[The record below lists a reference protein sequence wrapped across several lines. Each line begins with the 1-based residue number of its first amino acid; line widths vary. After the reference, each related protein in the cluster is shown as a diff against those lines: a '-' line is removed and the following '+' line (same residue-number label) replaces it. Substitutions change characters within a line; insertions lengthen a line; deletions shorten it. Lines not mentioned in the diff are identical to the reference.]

1 MQETRQWPT
10 HGLHVFVLWAFAI
23 AQPLFALLS
32 DGPTFF
38 VAHHCKPLDVCLLV
52 VILCGVLPALIVLAE
67 VLLGLVN
74 RTVRW
79 RVHLGVV
86 ALLLTIGLLHVFR
99 RVESVPGIALVA
111 GAIVLGIAGAEL
123 YARLGPVRTFF
134 TALAPAVLLF
144 PGLFLFHSPV
154 SRIVLDRG
162 QTPVQQKGATVENPA
177 PVILVILD
185 EFPTT
190 SLMDDKRQIDPIRYP
205 SFAALGREA
214 TWFRN
219 ATTVHPATTGAIPSM
234 LTGKYPKQPGR
245 PPAPTFREYPDN
257 MFTLLA
263 GTYKLYSSDFCTN
276 LCPPTLNQVS
286 AEFNFWQRIRAIASD
301 VWVIYR
307 HLVVPR
313 DLIREG
319 FPEISDKWANFRGHE
334 RRRAWADP
342 PGSFREFISGLKPAT
357 EPRLYVVHSR
367 FPHRPFEYLPSGKQY
382 TRHNQSLTAYT
393 NGGRW
398 IRDQQI
404 IAREHQGHLLQVGC
418 TDTLIGEMIEHLKQ
432 VGLYDQALIVITAD
446 HGVCHRP
453 GEYRREIMASNV
465 EDVALVPLLIKV
477 PYQKEGRISDR
488 NVESV
493 DILPT
498 IAHVLGV
505 EIPWQIDG
513 DNALDPS
520 APERPHK
527 IIYQCHLASHKEF
540 GEPDGKIVVDAAL
553 GKESAALRN
562 KLDLFGS
569 GNDPH
574 GLYRLGPHGELVGRP
589 VASLDLAGIVGAKV
603 ELENPAS
610 LEDYDPTAA
619 FAPALIRG
627 RLRSNRGLDAPTDLA
642 VAVNGVICGVAE
654 VRQTTNGVGHWST
667 IVSENSFR
675 PGHNDVRVYAVSQ
688 TGGNLT
694 LSRLSNSG
702 VASLA
707 SKPRQSAT
715 TK

>member
-1 MQETRQWPT
+1 MQDTRRWIT
-10 HGLHVFVLWAFAI
+10 DGLHVFVLWAFAI
-23 AQPLFALLS
+23 AQPLFAVLS
-32 DGPTFF
+32 EGPAFF

-67 VLLGLVN
+67 VLVGLVS

-86 ALLLTIGLLHVFR
+86 ALLLTVGFLQLLK

-111 GAIVLGIAGAEL
+111 GAIVLGIVGAEV

-134 TALAPAVLLF
+134 TGMTPAVIVF
-144 PGLFLFHSPV
+144 PGLFLLNSPV
-154 SRIVLDRG
+154 SKIVLDRG
-162 QTPVQQKGATVENPA
+162 QTHVQQKGTTVENPA

-185 EFPTT
+185 EFPTI
-190 SLMDDKRQIDPIRYP
+190 SLMDDRRRIDPIRYP

-245 PPAPTFREYPDN
+245 PPAPTIMEHPDN

-276 LCPPTLNQVS
+276 LCPSMLNQIS
-286 AEFNFWQRIRAIASD
+286 AEFNFWERMRAMASD

-319 FPEISDKWANFRGHE
+319 FPEISDKWANFRG
-334 RRRAWADP
+334 RVGRRAWADP

-382 TRHNQSLTAYT
+382 TKHSESLTAYT
-393 NGGRW
+393 NKGRW
-398 IRDQQI
+398 IRDQGI
-404 IAREHQGHLLQVGC
+404 IAREYQRHLLQVGC

-432 VGLYDQALIVITAD
+432 VGLYDEALIVITAD

-453 GEYRREIMASNV
+453 GEYRREVMATNV
-465 EDVALVPLLIKV
+465 EDVACVPLLIKV

-493 DILPT
+493 DVLPT
-498 IAHVLGV
+498 IADVLGV

-513 DNALDPS
+513 NNALDPS
-520 APERPHK
+520 LPERPEK
-527 IIYQCHLASHKEF
+527 IIYQCHLASHEEF

-562 KLDLFGS
+562 KLSLFGS
-569 GNDPH
+569 GDDPH
-574 GLYRLGPHGELVGRP
+574 GLYRVGPHGELVGRP
-589 VASLDLAGIVGAKV
+589 VASLDLGGIAGAEV
-603 ELENPAS
+603 ELEDAAS
-610 LEDYDPTAA
+610 LEDYDPTSG

-627 RLRSNRGLDAPTDLA
+627 RLRCGRDLGAAPHLA
-642 VAVNGVICGVAE
+642 VAVNGVIRGVAE
-654 VRQTTNGVGHWST
+654 VRQITDGVGRFST
-667 IVSENSFR
+667 IVAEDAFR
-675 PGHNDVRVYAVSQ
+675 PGRNDVQVYAVSQ
-688 TGGNLT
+688 SSGELVLG
-694 LSRLSNSG
+694 RLPNSG
-702 VASLA
+702 VARVA
-707 SKPRQSAT
+707 SKPRRHVT